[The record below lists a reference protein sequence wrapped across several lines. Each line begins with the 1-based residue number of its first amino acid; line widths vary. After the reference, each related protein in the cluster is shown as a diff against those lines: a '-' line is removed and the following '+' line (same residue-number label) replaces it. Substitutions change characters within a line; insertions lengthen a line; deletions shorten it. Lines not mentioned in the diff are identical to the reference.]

1 MTTIVPQMAK
11 LSVKDLLETRQ
22 RLEADILKMLE
33 DFEALTGVSV
43 YAIEVEHRVGWVLNT
58 LSPQGAVQKVSVE
71 FDL

>member
-1 MTTIVPQMAK
+1 MATIVPQMAK

-33 DFEALTGVSV
+33 DFEARTGVSV
-43 YAIEVEHRVGWVLNT
+43 YAIEVERRVGWALNA
-58 LSPQGAVQKVSVE
+58 LSPQVAVQKVSVE